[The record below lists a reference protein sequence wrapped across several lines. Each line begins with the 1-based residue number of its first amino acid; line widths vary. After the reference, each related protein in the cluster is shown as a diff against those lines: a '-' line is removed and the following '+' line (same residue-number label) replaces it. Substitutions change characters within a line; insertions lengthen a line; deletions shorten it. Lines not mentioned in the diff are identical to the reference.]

1 MVGLTKHNMLLPLRG
16 GFCESSQIA
25 MTSSAHRMVGR
36 FIPWASSSPWALP
49 MAGRLSPLQGVN
61 GWCAP
66 KGQLSGNTVCNAV
79 TKLRDAGNDAGMCA
93 PKGQPSGSPMA
104 TPWATETPWAMV
116 TSSATITP
124 SATAT
129 PVSATNEKCITAPKG
144 HKHQE
149 YGTIAL

>member
-16 GFCESSQIA
+16 GFCESSQI
-25 MTSSAHRMVGR
+25 
-36 FIPWASSSPWALP
+36 PWALSSP
-49 MAGRLSPLQGVN
+49 RTLPLAGRLSPFQGVH

-129 PVSATNEKCITAPKG
+129 PWATATPVSATATPVSATNEKYITAPKG
-144 HKHQE
+144 HKQKG
-149 YGTIAL
+149 YGTITM

>member
-1 MVGLTKHNMLLPLRG
+1 MVCLTKHNMVLPLRG

-25 MTSSAHRMVGR
+25 MASSAHRMVGR

-49 MAGRLSPLQGVN
+49 MANRLMPFQGVN

-66 KGQLSGNTVCNAV
+66 KGQTS
-79 TKLRDAGNDAGMCA
+79 
-93 PKGQPSGSPMA
+93 SSPMA
-104 TPWATETPWAMV
+104 TPWAMETSPS
-116 TSSATITP
+116 TSITAP
-124 SATAT
+124 
-129 PVSATNEKCITAPKG
+129 PVSATNEKCIIAPKG